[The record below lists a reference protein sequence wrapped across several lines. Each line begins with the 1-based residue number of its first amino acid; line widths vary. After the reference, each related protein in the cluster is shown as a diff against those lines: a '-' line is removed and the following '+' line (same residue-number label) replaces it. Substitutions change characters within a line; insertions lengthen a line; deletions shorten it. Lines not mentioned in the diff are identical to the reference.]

1 MERDGGSEEQPA
13 AVSVKRTSPM
23 EILKLL
29 ERSNCGECGL
39 PTCLAF
45 ASQVSQG
52 LRPLGD
58 CPRLSADV
66 VAEQG
71 PRLTPAPA
79 ADRDEPDPASII
91 PRLCERIE
99 QVDFAEAAQRLGVQL
114 GGDRLQI
121 HVLGRLFEVD
131 ARGGLHTMCHVN
143 SWVQLPLLFFI
154 LDGAGRQPTGDWQ
167 TFGDLPRSQDW
178 TRFFDY
184 KCAQVFARM
193 ASEQPDLFEDI
204 LDLFASRE
212 PADDTDAD
220 WVKTL
225 WPLPRVPIR
234 FCYWAAEDD
243 IPAQLTV
250 LFDATASDNLGP
262 EGIFQL
268 CRGLAEMFQ
277 KIIIHHGG

>member
-1 MERDGGSEEQPA
+1 
-13 AVSVKRTSPM
+13 M

-58 CPRLSADV
+58 CPRLDV
-66 VAEQG
+66 AVVEEHAA
-71 PRLTPAPA
+71 RLTPAPA
-79 ADRDEPDPASII
+79 TGRDDPDPSSII
-91 PRLCERIE
+91 PRLTEKIAS
-99 QVDFAEAAQRLGVQL
+99 VSFSEAADRLGVEL
-114 GGDRLQI
+114 CDDRLQI

-131 ARGGLHTMCHVN
+131 VQGGLHTMCHVN

-154 LDGAGRQPTGDWQ
+154 LDGAGRSPTGDWQ
-167 TFGDLPRSQDW
+167 TFADLPRSQDW

-184 KCAQVFARM
+184 KCAQVFASM
-193 ASEQPDLFEDI
+193 ASEHPDLFGDI

-212 PADDTDAD
+212 PVADSDAD

-243 IPAQLTV
+243 IPAQLIV

-268 CRGLAEMFQ
+268 CRGLVEMFQ
-277 KIIIHHGG
+277 KIIAHHSG